1 MKISILLP
9 LKENFSPDYPGAVS
23 LFINDTQKISKFN
36 KDTIIYGNTKFLK
49 KFNHKYINLK
59 INKKIFSS
67 QNKEYVNSFI
77 DKEKKRNS
85 DLIEIHNRPIY
96 IKYLV
101 SNFEK
106 KKYILYFH
114 NDPLSMAGSKSIEER
129 LFLINKCSNII
140 FNSKW
145 SKNQFLKDLFINNF
159 DLHKKLLVINQS
171 ASKKKN

>member
-23 LFINDTQKISKFN
+23 LNINETQKISKFN
-36 KDTIIYGNTKFLK
+36 KNITIFGNTKYKK
-49 KFNHKYINLK
+49 KFNHKYVNLK

-77 DKEKKRNS
+77 NIEKKRDS

-101 SNFEK
+101 KNFEK
-106 KKYILYFH
+106 KNYILYFH
-114 NDPLSMAGSKSIEER
+114 NDPLSMAGSKSIQER

-140 FNSKW
+140 FNS
-145 SKNQFLKDLFINNF
+145 IT
-159 DLHKKLLVINQS
+159 
-171 ASKKKN
+171 